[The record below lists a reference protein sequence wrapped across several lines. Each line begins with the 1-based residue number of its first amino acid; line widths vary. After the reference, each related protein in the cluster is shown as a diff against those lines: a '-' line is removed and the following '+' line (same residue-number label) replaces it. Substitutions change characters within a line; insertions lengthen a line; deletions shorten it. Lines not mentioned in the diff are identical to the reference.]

1 VNPTP
6 AHPNKKMERHSV
18 ESSHCSG
25 SLQKNVSQRDSTL
38 SIFCASHSASTDC
51 LFWYLSLPKNRSSC
65 SPQNK
70 KERGRFTEKR
80 GASKSMQKHPRC
92 FEDSMRSDQMFA
104 IVCSYAQC
112 ESVRQTVLAASIQNR
127 KKDDSRETPEIASM
141 RRSVLAEL
149 FTPSWRCISTS
160 CVVQDILRR
169 PALVSVSSESRLTF
183 SSQLRQSLKIPN
195 RGHSTTTLGRS
206 AVCYAGRAGAEGRM

>member
-38 SIFCASHSASTDC
+38 SIFCASHFASTDC
-51 LFWYLSLPKNRSSC
+51 LFWYLSWPKNISSC

-70 KERGRFTEKR
+70 KERGQITEKR
-80 GASKSMQKHPRC
+80 GASKSIEKYEMSSRILRSASKSMQKHPRC

-104 IVCSYAQC
+104 NVCSYAQC
-112 ESVRQTVLAASIQNR
+112 ESVRLTCIDTQNHTNMTAGRCQKMHRRGGLSLVRCSPILAVYFYLLCR
-127 KKDDSRETPEIASM
+127 SRH
-141 RRSVLAEL
+141 
-149 FTPSWRCISTS
+149 
-160 CVVQDILRR
+160 
-169 PALVSVSSESRLTF
+169 
-183 SSQLRQSLKIPN
+183 SSQTCIGICRFRKQADVLVT
-195 RGHSTTTLGRS
+195 STPKSKNSKSRPR
-206 AVCYAGRAGAEGRM
+206 Y

>member
-80 GASKSMQKHPRC
+80 GASKSIEKYEMSSRILRSASKSMQKHPRC

-104 IVCSYAQC
+104 NVCSYAQC
-112 ESVRQTVLAASIQNR
+112 ESVRLTCIDTQNHTNMTAGRCQKMHRRGGLSLVRCSPILAVYFYLLCRSRHSSQTCIGICRFQKRADVLVTT
-127 KKDDSRETPEIASM
+127 TPKSKNA
-141 RRSVLAEL
+141 
-149 FTPSWRCISTS
+149 
-160 CVVQDILRR
+160 
-169 PALVSVSSESRLTF
+169 ESRPLYF
-183 SSQLRQSLKIPN
+183 
-195 RGHSTTTLGRS
+195 
-206 AVCYAGRAGAEGRM
+206 

>member
-1 VNPTP
+1 MKMGR
-6 AHPNKKMERHSV
+6 HPV
-18 ESSHCSG
+18 ESLHCSG

-104 IVCSYAQC
+104 NVCSYAQC
-112 ESVRQTVLAASIQNR
+112 ESVRLSCIDTQNHTNMTAGRCQKMHRRGGLSLVRCSPILAVYFYVLCRSRHSSQTCIGICRFQKRADVLVTT
-127 KKDDSRETPEIASM
+127 TPKSKNA
-141 RRSVLAEL
+141 
-149 FTPSWRCISTS
+149 
-160 CVVQDILRR
+160 
-169 PALVSVSSESRLTF
+169 ESRPL
-183 SSQLRQSLKIPN
+183 
-195 RGHSTTTLGRS
+195 
-206 AVCYAGRAGAEGRM
+206 YY